1 MGQLRMASTGLSDE
15 ALLAGVAHGD
25 DEAVV
30 AFVRRYQ
37 KRVFGLAY
45 SILGDVG
52 ASEEVAQ
59 EALIRVWRHAP
70 VFDARRGSVAT
81 WVLTITR
88 NLSIDALRLRRAVPT
103 DPAEFVAQ
111 GLVGNEGLPEESAL
125 RGDSSPA
132 LRTALAS
139 LPPEQ
144 QRALVLSAVYG
155 RTAAEISESESIPL
169 GTAKTRI
176 RSGMSKL
183 RAAMTQPADSEV
195 EPR

>member
-1 MGQLRMASTGLSDE
+1 VT
-15 ALLAGVAHGD
+15 
-25 DEAVV
+25 
-30 AFVRRYQ
+30 
-37 KRVFGLAY
+37 
-45 SILGDVG
+45 
-52 ASEEVAQ
+52 
-59 EALIRVWRHAP
+59 
-70 VFDARRGSVAT
+70 T

-103 DPAEFVAQ
+103 DPGEFMAQ
-111 GLVGNEGLPEESAL
+111 GMASSEGLPEEEAL

-132 LRTALAS
+132 LRRALVS

-155 RTAAEISESESIPL
+155 QTATEISESESIPL

-183 RAAMTQPADSEV
+183 RVAMTQQAISDG